1 MMVAATEPT
10 DKHKPH
16 TLMPAQFPS
25 TSLNFL
31 SKLREAGQDAS
42 WQVSW
47 KRFLELY
54 HEPIEAIARGC

>member
-1 MMVAATEPT
+1 MA
-10 DKHKPH
+10 
-16 TLMPAQFPS
+16 AQFPS
-25 TSLNFL
+25 TSPNLL

-54 HEPIEAIARGC
+54 HEPSK